1 MWSCQFPWAHW
12 FERVPSARVII
23 SKKFLWKNIQIKLD
37 LIVIFFILSTL
48 PITRIPMAENNKK
61 HLYVKK
67 DRNGWFYFWRP
78 GVRVQ
83 LAGDQRLDWFWFK
96 QAAVKAWLDA
106 NQFMADLTKI
116 LSVMEKDWNAI
127 FSMYE
132 PQKVK

>member
-1 MWSCQFPWAHW
+1 M
-12 FERVPSARVII
+12 
-23 SKKFLWKNIQIKLD
+23 D